1 MPVEYRIVR
10 MRCDVAYVLYLSGLS
25 DERIQ
30 GDAVQCIL
38 EQLVH
43 GFAELA
49 GAMFLF
55 GSYQKCL

>member
-10 MRCDVAYVLYLSGLS
+10 MRGDVTYVFYFCGLP

-30 GDAVQCIL
+30 SDAVQCIL

-49 GAMFLF
+49 GAMLLF